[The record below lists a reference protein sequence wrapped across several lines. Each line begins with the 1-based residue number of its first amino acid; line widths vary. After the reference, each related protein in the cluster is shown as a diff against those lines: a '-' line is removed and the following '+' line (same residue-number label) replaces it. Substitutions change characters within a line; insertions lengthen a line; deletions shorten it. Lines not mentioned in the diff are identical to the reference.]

1 MNRTNL
7 LHVENG
13 IKEADIRIVQLDANK
28 TDLSVA
34 NKLVRSV
41 VLDADTGILTVTL
54 LNGTSK
60 IKPPVELVVGD
71 LVNSEPRS
79 TILHPAAIM
88 LTEIS

>member
-1 MNRTNL
+1 
-7 LHVENG
+7 VENG